1 MSHKQITN
9 WCRLHDIWYVK
20 IDIEIPKICIKEAQ
34 AVYDEGFFV
43 THRYGDGGDGGWK
56 SASLH
61 SFVEKGKPIG
71 MGWHHTK
78 NPSGH
83 GLDEND
89 VEWGWTEVAE
99 VCPETV
105 RWLKDFPHKRYQ
117 RLRFM
122 LLEPGG
128 SIEDHNDISPK
139 AREEGRFRNIA
150 GAINLAF
157 YQPENCYLRRTD
169 TKEELPFENCTGFWF
184 DNNVQHEALNSS
196 DENRFHFIMHGGFN
210 KEREKL
216 MRQSLA
222 KQFGKDVLKEI
233 DAMSENYFSDEISEE
248 DLDPIFRGNYNG
260 PYLLPRK
267 NI

>member
-9 WCRLHDIWYVK
+9 WCRKNDIWYVK
-20 IDIEIPKICIKEAQ
+20 IDIEIPEVCIKEAQ

-43 THRYGDGGDGGWK
+43 DHRYGDGDGWL

-61 SFVEKGKPIG
+61 SFVERGKDPQL
-71 MGWHHTK
+71 GWHHTK

-83 GLDEND
+83 GLSEDD
-89 VEWGWTEVAE
+89 VDWGWTEIAE
-99 VCPETV
+99 VAPETK
-105 RWLKDFPHKRYQ
+105 RWLEDFPHKENSYR

-122 LLEPGG
+122 LLKPGG
-128 SIEDHNDISPK
+128 AIVDHNDMSPK
-139 AREEGRFRNIA
+139 AIKEGRFRNIA

-157 YQPENCYLRRTD
+157 YQPKNCYLRRTD

-184 DNNVQHEALNSS
+184 DNCVQHEALNASY
-196 DENRFHFIMHGGFN
+196 ENRFHFIMHGGFN

-233 DAMSENYFSDEISEE
+233 DAI
-248 DLDPIFRGNYNG
+248 
-260 PYLLPRK
+260 
-267 NI
+267 

>member
-9 WCRLHDIWYVK
+9 WCRDHDVWYLK
-20 IDIEIPKICIKEAQ
+20 IDIEIPEICIKEAQ

-43 THRYGDGGDGGWK
+43 NHRYGDGDGWC

-61 SFVEKGKPIG
+61 SFVEKGKDLQF
-71 MGWHHTK
+71 GWHHTK
-78 NPSGH
+78 NPDGH
-83 GLDEND
+83 GLHESK

-99 VCPETV
+99 VAPETK
-105 RWLKDFPHKRYQ
+105 RWLEDFPHKENSYR

-122 LLEPGG
+122 VLKPQGR
-128 SIEDHNDISPK
+128 IVAHNDSNIK
-139 AREEGRFRNIA
+139 RDREGRTRNIA

-157 YQPENCYLRRTD
+157 YQPKNCYLRRVD

-184 DNNVQHEALNSS
+184 DNGVEHEAYNASE
-196 DENRFHFIMHGGFN
+196 ENRFHFIMHGGFN

-233 DAMSENYFSDEISEE
+233 DAI
-248 DLDPIFRGNYNG
+248 
-260 PYLLPRK
+260 
-267 NI
+267 